1 MLQRTHRGKDKRN
14 SRGIKAITNEQNL
27 SFRLFFFSE
36 INRFEEWHR
45 GNLPIQ
51 KKNGSYD
58 QAGFSE
64 LSDYYGSNITLNN
77 LSKGVFS
84 ESDIIVEK
92 SVVEVYIQIQINAG
106 IEACNTRYREL
117 INQK

>member
-1 MLQRTHRGKDKRN
+1 MIQSVHTVV
-14 SRGIKAITNEQNL
+14 
-27 SFRLFFFSE
+27 FFFAE
-36 INRFEEWHR
+36 ISRFEEWHR
-45 GNLPIQ
+45 GNLPKQ
-51 KKNGSYD
+51 KKNSSYD
-58 QAGFSE
+58 QAGFGD
-64 LSDYYGSNITLNN
+64 LADYYGSNITLNN

-84 ESDIIVEK
+84 ESDVIIKK